1 MLETRSVLLEIIT
14 KLPGIRFL
22 ELRRKTG
29 LANGVLAY
37 HLDVL
42 EKESLLK
49 SERGPG
55 YAEFY
60 PANFDQS
67 NIRAFNVIRHDRSRE
82 LLSYLLESDKATHG
96 DVASKLRTAPSTA
109 SWYLNRLLKA
119 DLINATYTGR
129 QTWYKVNDPDKIRK
143 LLSIYQS
150 TWQDKVVDTFASMWD
165 NNRIVFKRKN

>member
-1 MLETRSVLLEIIT
+1 MLETRSALLEIISR
-14 KLPGIRFL
+14 LPGIRFL
-22 ELRRKTG
+22 ELGRKTG

-37 HLDVL
+37 HLGVL

-60 PANFDQS
+60 PASFELSD
-67 NIRAFNVIRHDRSRE
+67 IRAFTLIRHNRSRE
-82 LLSYLLESDKATHG
+82 LLSYLLESGEATHG
-96 DVASKLRTAPSTA
+96 DIASKLRTAPSTA

-119 DLINATYTGR
+119 ELVQANYTGR
-129 QTWYKVNDPDKIRK
+129 QTWYHVSDPDRIRK

-150 TWQDKVVDTFASMWD
+150 TWQDRVVDRFASMWES
-165 NNRIVFKRKN
+165 NRVAYKRKD